1 MGRGLERKMKKIVEI
16 EKAIKSAKKEQVD
29 VIVIKSALLLDSKGM
44 PFPKVAEI
52 IGKALIEREE
62 DE

>member
-1 MGRGLERKMKKIVEI
+1 MKKIIVEI
-16 EKAIKSAKKEQVD
+16 EKAIKSSKKEEVD
-29 VIVIKSALLLDSKGM
+29 EIVIKSALLLDSKGM

-62 DE
+62 NE

>member
-1 MGRGLERKMKKIVEI
+1 MNKYQKSIAEI
-16 EKAIKSAKKEQVD
+16 EKAIKSVKKEEVD